1 MHYISIERKKSDENR
16 NNKKL
21 KRINKPWALNYRWV
35 RPIRLFKSPLDFCS
49 LLSLCVC
56 DVFVRTCTPMCTLL
70 LKQFSLFIFIVF
82 LLPLALLL
90 QSSFGVIWLCNC
102 NRANTIIRWKQT
114 SVCYWCLKWWRFYQR
129 GVFVVNSLVDR
140 QIAFDGGKFATFWT
154 FHKQFFKRLICK
166 CAWWKKST

>member
-1 MHYISIERKKSDENR
+1 MHYISIEKQADENR

-49 LLSLCVC
+49 LLSLSVC
-56 DVFVRTCTPMCTLL
+56 AVFVRTCTPMSTLL

-102 NRANTIIRWKQT
+102 NRANTIIRWKQR
-114 SVCYWCLKWWRFYQR
+114 L
-129 GVFVVNSLVDR
+129 VFVIDVWNDDDFISEEFLLLIHWLIAKLHSTEENLQRFEHFINSFSSD
-140 QIAFDGGKFATFWT
+140 
-154 FHKQFFKRLICK
+154 
-166 CAWWKKST
+166 